1 MGWEAARDYPQSEVE
16 GAVNAAGAVSAKGL
30 ELMAPAAGAG
40 KTEELI
46 ARITGLEA
54 VADIRKLRSIYTV

>member
-1 MGWEAARDYPQSEVE
+1 M
-16 GAVNAAGAVSAKGL
+16 NAAGAVSAKGL